1 MRNNLRWLIAALLL
15 LTISASSWSQKASR
29 MESEYNRV
37 AALFDKRDKLALRE
51 LRDYIEAYPYTT
63 FEAEVYFML
72 GVIQTERGY
81 YKKALK
87 EFDKS
92 DYKYLPRPY
101 QPQYQFYRGYAHLMQ
116 QEFDRAST
124 YFSNLEKHDTPYKEK
139 AAYYY
144 AYCQY
149 KLGNYEKAL
158 PTLLELE
165 KKPAYKKTAPY
176 YVTQIYYSRGLN
188 DEVRERAERLLAEQP
203 ENENNSE
210 LHRILG
216 EMHFSNGRY
225 MDAER
230 ELSQYDKM
238 NTAKRVEVL
247 RNDLYLLGMS
257 QYKTSKYADAIS
269 TFKRVKVQEDSI
281 SENTSLTMG
290 NAYRKLDDLEQA
302 KLSYLD
308 ATHYNLNDTVHYE
321 AMYNYALAVY
331 QSSSSIGESES
342 VFTDFIRQYPNSEHE
357 NEIYM
362 LLSNAFRK
370 SKNYKAALAALD
382 SIDNPNSQLRETK
395 QYLRYQLG
403 MDAFVQGNYA
413 DAVSSFSAVIEDPTP
428 SPVLTDSYYWR
439 AEANYR
445 LKDVSACQSD
455 LVIYFSRPNVAQSP
469 NRAMAD
475 YLQGYVAFGQK
486 NYDGARIAFERHI
499 GAIKSDAP
507 TYADALNR
515 IGDCL
520 FNDRQFADAAKSY
533 ERAAALNTEGSDYAL
548 FQQGYSLGLMKQPD
562 AKVRVLQQLANKY
575 PKSDYADD
583 ALYEIARVQMS
594 QEKHADAVKTYETL
608 LNKYARSN
616 MARTASLERA
626 MAYRNMHDY
635 SNAIAA
641 YKHTIER
648 YPASKEAYMAVE
660 GLEAV
665 CLETNQVNDYI
676 AYTKRLSK
684 LNMEV
689 ATKDDSLSYVAAEMQ
704 LRQGNIEEALA
715 QFAPLADRI
724 GSPYAEPSAQQS
736 AELYYERKDYENA
749 LPFYRKWLVV
759 ASKRKYTTAARVG
772 VMRCTKELNQTQE
785 MMETITAIL
794 NDAPVDDAVK
804 EEALYTRA
812 KANVAAKN
820 YAAAIP
826 DLQQISNDVRTSVGA
841 EAKYLLAQCYYDQG
855 VLDAAENEVMSFAQ
869 QPTQQQ
875 YWLARSLIVLADISH
890 RRGDDFQ
897 AQQYLLSLK
906 ANYTNKD
913 DILQRVEEKLS
924 QLAPKSVE
932 QPKEEED

>member
-1 MRNNLRWLIAALLL
+1 MRYNLRWFIVPLLL
-15 LTISASSWSQKASR
+15 LTLTVSVAGQPMSR

-37 AALFDKRDKLALRE
+37 AALFEQRDKLALRE

-63 FEAEVYFML
+63 FEAEVYFMQ

-81 YKKALK
+81 YKKAIK

-92 DYKYLPRPY
+92 DYKTLPRPY
-101 QPQYQFYRGYAHLMQ
+101 QPQYQFYRGYAHLML
-116 QEFDRAST
+116 QEYDRAST
-124 YFSNLEKHDTPYKEK
+124 FFSNLEKHDTEYKEK

-149 KLGNYEKAL
+149 KLGNYDKAV

-165 KKPAYKKTAPY
+165 KKDAYQKTVPY
-176 YVTQIYYSRGLN
+176 YLTQIYYSRGLT
-188 DEVRERAERLLAEQP
+188 DDVRQRAERLLAEQP
-203 ENENNSE
+203 ENENNVE

-216 EMHFSNGRY
+216 EMHFTDGRY
-225 MDAER
+225 GDAVA
-230 ELSQYDKM
+230 ELTTYDKM
-238 NTAKRVEVL
+238 NTEQQREPL
-247 RNDLYLLGMS
+247 RSDLYMLGLA
-257 QYKTSKYADAIS
+257 QYKTSDYAAAIA
-269 TFKRVKVQEDSI
+269 TFKRVPVQEDSI
-281 SENTSLTMG
+281 SENVSLSLG
-290 NAYRKLDDLEQA
+290 HAYRQLGDNEQA
-302 KLSYLD
+302 KLAYLD
-308 ATHYNLNDTVHYE
+308 ATHYNIDPQVHYE

-342 VFTDFIRQYPNSEHE
+342 VFTDFIRQYPNSEHID
-357 NEIYM
+357 EIYM

-382 SIDNPNSQLRETK
+382 SIDNPNKQLRETK

-403 MDAFVQGNYA
+403 TDAFVQNKFA
-413 DAVSSFSAVIEDPTP
+413 DAVTSFTAVIEDPTP
-428 SPVLTDSYYWR
+428 SSVLTDTYYWR

-445 LKDVSACQSD
+445 LKDMDACQRD
-455 LVIYFSRPNVAQSP
+455 LVIYFSRPDVAQSP
-469 NRAMAD
+469 NRAAAD
-475 YLQGYVAFGQK
+475 YLQGYVSFGKK
-486 NYDGARIAFERHI
+486 NYEGARAAFERHV
-499 GAIKSDAP
+499 AALPSNAP

-515 IGDCL
+515 IGDCC
-520 FNDRQFADAAKSY
+520 FNARQFADAAKAY
-533 ERAAALNTEGSDYAL
+533 EKVAALNTDGSDYAL

-562 AKVRVLQQLANKY
+562 EKVKVLQQLANKY

-583 ALYEIARVQMS
+583 ALYEIARVRMA
-594 QEKHADAVKTYETL
+594 QERNAEAVKSYETL
-608 LNKYARSN
+608 LNKYPRSNLARS
-616 MARTASLERA
+616 ASLERA
-626 MAYRNMHDY
+626 MAYRNMKDY
-635 SNAIAA
+635 DHAITA
-641 YKHTIER
+641 YKHTIEH

-665 CLETNQVNDYI
+665 CLETNRVNDYI
-676 AYTKRLSK
+676 AYTKKLSK
-684 LNMEV
+684 LNMQI
-689 ATKDDSLSYVAAEMQ
+689 ATKDDSLAYVAAEMQ
-704 LRQGNIEEALA
+704 LRQGNVDAALA

-724 GSPYAEPSAQQS
+724 GSPYAEPSAMQS
-736 AELYYERKDYENA
+736 AELYYERKDYANA

-759 ASKRKYTTAARVG
+759 ASSRKNMTTARVG
-772 VMRCTKELNQTQE
+772 VMRCTKELKETKE
-785 MMETITAIL
+785 MMDMITNIL
-794 NDAPVDDAVK
+794 GDEPVDAAVK

-812 KANVAAKN
+812 KTNFDKKD

-826 DLQQISNDVRTSVGA
+826 DLTKICTDVRTAVGA
-841 EAKYLLAQCYYDQG
+841 EAKYLLAQAYYNLG
-855 VLDAAENEVMSFAQ
+855 ELDKAENEVMSFAQ

-875 YWLARSLIVLADISH
+875 YWLARSLIVLADVSH

-913 DILQRVEEKLS
+913 DILQRVEDKLN